1 MYLLT
6 YLKTLKT
13 QNNYLNMNKFIF
25 DLVTQDGFYDF
36 PEFDSQ
42 EEFEE
47 YIGEKVPV
55 EFNDEETT
63 IWKFEEEWKDS
74 HNFAVVSNKVD
85 EYDLE
90 KSSVIRRAIYTIN
103 NKYYE
108 LYYVENPYSDPE
120 LWQEPTEV
128 VPIEKTVTIT
138 EYVEKR

>member
-25 DLVTQDGFYDF
+25 DLVTKDGFYDF

-47 YIGEKVPV
+47 YVGEKVPV
-55 EFNDEETT
+55 KFNDEETA
-63 IWKFEEEWKDS
+63 IWRFEEEWKDS
-74 HNFAVVSNKVD
+74 HNFAVVSNEVD

-108 LYYVENPYSDPE
+108 LFYIENFYCGPL

-128 VPIEKTVTIT
+128 VPIEKTITIT